1 MPPTLN
7 QDLPEVVSEL
17 IIEMHEVRSELNAL
31 NGWVDR
37 LKQTA
42 EEWFRLMREESRQNT
57 DRLIDAFSRSMAPL
71 IERVLTH
78 EERFNRLKIPQ
89 A

>member
-1 MPPTLN
+1 MPFIPN
-7 QDLPEVVSEL
+7 RDLPEVVSEL
-17 IIEMHEVRSELNAL
+17 IIEMHEVRSEQNAL

-37 LKQTA
+37 LQQTV
-42 EEWFRLMREESRQNT
+42 EEAFRLMREERRQNT
-57 DRLIDAFSRSMAPL
+57 GQLIDAFSRSMAPL

-78 EERFNRLKIPQ
+78 EEHFGRLENLQ

>member
-1 MPPTLN
+1 MLPTPN
-7 QDLPEVVSEL
+7 RDLPEVVSEPS
-17 IIEMHEVRSELNAL
+17 IEMHEIRSQLNARS
-31 NGWVDR
+31 GWVDQLQRTVEEGFR
-37 LKQTA
+37 LK
-42 EEWFRLMREESRQNT
+42 REEICQNT

-78 EERFNRLKIPQ
+78 EVRFSRIVNTQ

>member
-1 MPPTLN
+1 MLPTPN
-7 QDLPEVVSEL
+7 RDLPEVVSEF
-17 IIEMHEVRSELNAL
+17 IIKIHEVRSELSAL

-37 LKQTA
+37 LQQTV
-42 EEWFRLMREESRQNT
+42 EERFRLMREESRQNT

-78 EERFNRLKIPQ
+78 EARLNLLKTSQ